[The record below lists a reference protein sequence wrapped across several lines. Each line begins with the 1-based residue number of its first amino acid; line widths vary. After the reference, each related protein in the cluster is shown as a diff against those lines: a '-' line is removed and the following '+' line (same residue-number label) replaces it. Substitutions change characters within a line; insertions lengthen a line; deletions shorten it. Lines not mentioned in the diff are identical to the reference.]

1 MVDLTGPLH
10 SLRDTLETLQTR
22 CGGDLACTDRA
33 VRLILRV
40 NTILDQN
47 ERPDGGSDQL
57 RALTEGLATLKP
69 PYGTRLNEICEKIEQ
84 ALSGL

>member
-1 MVDLTGPLH
+1 MVDLTGALH

-22 CGGDLACTDRA
+22 CGGDIACTDRA

-47 ERPDGGSDQL
+47 EPPDGGSDRL
-57 RALTEGLATLKP
+57 RALTEGLASLKP
-69 PYGTRLNEICEKIEQ
+69 PYGGRLNQICDQLED